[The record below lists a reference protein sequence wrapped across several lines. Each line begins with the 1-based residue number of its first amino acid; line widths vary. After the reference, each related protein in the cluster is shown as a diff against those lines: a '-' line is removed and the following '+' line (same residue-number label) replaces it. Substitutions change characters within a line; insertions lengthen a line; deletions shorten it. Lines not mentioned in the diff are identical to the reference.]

1 MPIFLPI
8 NADLRRV
15 GDEGRQGTFDVMKEF
30 FGLMRGGIS
39 VARLVLVL
47 IFAASWSLQAQ
58 TAPPEQQGPPIIKSI
73 EIQYV
78 GPQTIARDKI
88 LAQMQSKPGRPY
100 SESLVEQDI
109 KALYKTGQLQNV
121 RIFGQAE
128 GDGVKVMVVLQ
139 TRSFVN
145 EIAIE
150 GAERIS
156 AKSLRKKIDLKINGP
171 LSEDELQKAREK
183 IVESYQAK
191 GFTDVDVKYKVD
203 TDEARGTSRV
213 VFTIAEGSKGA
224 VSAIRFEGNTK
235 FGDRIL
241 RKQMKTKGKTFYSF
255 IDKSGRLDETQLEQD
270 VNAVKEY
277 YQDHG
282 YIDVEVKEV
291 RRERAKGRLTIVM
304 VLVEGPLYRVGK
316 IRISGTK
323 VANEQKVRALLKMK
337 EGGVYSPKQ
346 IREDSKKIADAYGSG
361 GYVDLQVTPQGIPAG
376 EGRIDVHYEILEGG
390 PSFVQRINI
399 VGNTRTKDKVIRREV
414 LISPG
419 DILNSVRVE
428 TTKKRLENLGYFEK
442 VETFPEDT
450 GVSGRKDLTIQV
462 QEKRTGSLNFG
473 AGFSTIDQLVGFV
486 EMTQGNFDL
495 LNWPSFTGAGQKFRF
510 RLQYGNVRKDVT
522 LSLTEPYFLD
532 RRISLGGEL
541 FYREADY
548 LSSLYTQR
556 NYGFSLETR
565 KAIAPYTA
573 LSLQYRLE
581 AIELFN
587 VAPTSSSQILLEQGQ
602 TTKSEVVAGISND
615 TRDNPFLTRTGH
627 RLVFTPYI
635 AGGFLGGSEQII
647 GASMEARQYFHLW
660 KDSILLLSGEV
671 ASVDTWGDGTRVRIF
686 DRLFLGGSNDLR
698 GFNFRDVS
706 PRDIN
711 GEPLGGQSMA
721 SFTIEYTMPIIEKAR
736 FAVFYDSGFVN
747 ARPWNFD
754 TNHVVSDAG
763 VGLRLDL
770 PIGPLRIDYGIPIQ
784 KNGFK
789 DAGTGKFNFN
799 VGYQF

>member
-1 MPIFLPI
+1 
-8 NADLRRV
+8 
-15 GDEGRQGTFDVMKEF
+15 MKEF
-30 FGLMRGGIS
+30 FGLIRGGIS
-39 VARLVLVL
+39 VARLAFIL
-47 IFAASWSLQAQ
+47 IFAASVSLNAQ
-58 TAPPEQQGPPIIKSI
+58 TAPPQQQGPPIIKSI

-78 GPQTIARDKI
+78 GPQTIARDKV
-88 LAQMQSKPGRPY
+88 LAQMQTKVGRGY

-109 KALYKTGQLQNV
+109 KALYRTSQVQNV

-128 GDGVKVMVVLQ
+128 GEGVKVIVVLQ

-156 AKSLRKKIDLKINGP
+156 AKKLRKAINLKINGP
-171 LSEDELQKAREK
+171 LSEEELQKARDK
-183 IVESYQAK
+183 IVETYQAK

-213 VFTIAEGSKGA
+213 VYTISEGSKGA
-224 VSAIRFEGNTK
+224 VSAVRFEGNTK
-235 FGDRIL
+235 FPDRVL

-270 VNAVKEY
+270 LSAVKEY

-291 RRERAKGRLTIVM
+291 RRERAKGRMTIVV
-304 VLVEGPLYRVGK
+304 VLEEGRLYRVGK
-316 IRISGTK
+316 IRITGTK
-323 VANEQKVRALLKMK
+323 AAPEQKVRLLLKMK
-337 EGGVYSPKQ
+337 EGGIYSPKQ

-361 GYVDLQVTPQGIPAG
+361 GYVDLQVTPTGQPAG
-376 EGRIDVHYEILEGG
+376 ENRIDVHYDIQEGG

-414 LISPG
+414 LIAPG

-428 TTKKRLENLGYFEK
+428 TTKKRLDNLGYFEK

-450 GVSGRKDLTIQV
+450 GVPGRKDLTIQV

-473 AGFSTIDQLVGFV
+473 AGFSTIDQLVGFI
-486 EMTQGNFDL
+486 EMSQGNFDI

-510 RLQYGNVRKDVT
+510 RIQYGNTRKDIT

-532 RRISLGGEL
+532 RKLSLGGEV

-548 LSSLYTQR
+548 LSNIYTQR
-556 NYGFSLETR
+556 NYGFSIEAR
-565 KAIAPYTA
+565 KAIAPYTWA
-573 LSLQYRLE
+573 SLGYGLQK
-581 AIELFN
+581 IELFD
-587 VAPTSSSQILLEQGQ
+587 VSSGASSAILIDTGE
-602 TTKSEVVAGISND
+602 TTKSQITGGIVND

-627 RLVFTPYI
+627 RIGLTPYI
-635 AGGFLGGSEQII
+635 AGGFLGGTEQIV
-647 GASMEARQYFHLW
+647 GATLEARQYFHMW
-660 KDSILLLSGEV
+660 KDSILLLSGEL
-671 ASVDTWGDGTRVRIF
+671 ASVDTWGNGDRVRIY
-686 DRLFLGGSNDLR
+686 DKLFLGGSNDLR
-698 GFNFRDVS
+698 GFDYRDVS

-711 GEPLGGQSMA
+711 GEPLGGQSLA

-736 FAVFYDSGFVN
+736 FAVFFDSGFVN
-747 ARPWNFD
+747 AGPWDFD
-754 TNHVVSDAG
+754 ASNYVSDAG
-763 VGLRLDL
+763 IGLRLDL

-784 KNGFK
+784 KGPYK
-789 DAGTGKFNFN
+789 DAGSGKFNFN

>member
-47 IFAASWSLQAQ
+47 IFVASWSLQAQ

-128 GDGVKVMVVLQ
+128 GNGVKVMVVLQ

-270 VNAVKEY
+270 VNAVKEF

-304 VLVEGPLYRVGK
+304 VLVEGPLYRVGE

-390 PSFVQRINI
+390 PSFVQRVNI

-486 EMTQGNFDL
+486 EMSQGNFDL

-602 TTKSEVVAGISND
+602 TTKSQVIAGISND

-647 GASMEARQYFHLW
+647 GASIEARQYFHLW